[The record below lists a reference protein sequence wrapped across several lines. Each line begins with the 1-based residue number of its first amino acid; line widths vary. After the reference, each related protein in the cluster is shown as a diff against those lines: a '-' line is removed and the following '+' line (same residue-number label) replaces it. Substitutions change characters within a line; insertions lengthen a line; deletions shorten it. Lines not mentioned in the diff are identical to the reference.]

1 MTEYSYHFTGPT
13 TPAMET
19 FMHYSWAGHKGRGL
33 NQQSVQVGV
42 GSGQDGDIKRIFSSA
57 FTLFAYTHVH
67 WLWSPTTDGSSCLI
81 ALSECE
87 SVLSLLLGEFSSA
100 VWSWYLHWLTG
111 VNTPT
116 QDDIQVVAKYQGHL
130 QMFSCGFFCVLTK
143 STKARARERKWERCS
158 LSRHLGLI
166 YTVKI
171 IVFIRNVGL
180 HEVCA

>member
-1 MTEYSYHFTGPT
+1 M
-13 TPAMET
+13 
-19 FMHYSWAGHKGRGL
+19 
-33 NQQSVQVGV
+33 
-42 GSGQDGDIKRIFSSA
+42 
-57 FTLFAYTHVH
+57 H

-171 IVFIRNVGL
+171 IFFIRNVGL
-180 HEVCA
+180 HEVCASNKIHSLKKQNRLRYYDLFSENISWIVYFSCPIFYCFTHKSKQNAWAREKNRAKNKLNSIYIL